1 MIINT
6 LTSPII
12 LFFILGMVAGFARS
26 DLVIPEAIAK
36 GLAIYLMAAIGLK
49 GGVAVAVSGY
59 TADLGLSAISGVA
72 LSFLLPLPAFLLL
85 RSFGRLDR
93 TNAAA
98 VAAHYGSVSLVTY
111 ITATELLK
119 GEGLAVPGFMAAVLA
134 LMETPAIIT
143 GLMLARRARVGGDA
157 TEGLAGE
164 GLAAGGTAVGGLAAK
179 GLAPAKTA
187 GSGMMHEVFLNGS
200 VVLLVGSFLI
210 GLIAGKQGFAPVAPV
225 FEVGYKGI
233 LCLFLLDMGLIA
245 ARRLLGTRALTIRLA
260 TLAIALPLINGTIGV
275 VLASLIGLDP
285 AVAATLGI
293 LAASA
298 SYIAV
303 PAAMRLA
310 LPEADPGVYL
320 SMSLGITFPF
330 NVIFGIPLFAALA
343 RLLG

>member
-1 MIINT
+1 MPVLAGERGLTLIIDT

-12 LFFILGMVAGFARS
+12 LFFVLGMLAGFARS
-26 DLVIPEAIAK
+26 DLAIPEAIAK

-49 GGVAVAVSGY
+49 GGVSVAETGVNG
-59 TADLGLSAISGVA
+59 GLLWAAAAGVV
-72 LSFLLPLPAFLLL
+72 LSFVIPLPAFALL
-85 RSFGRLDR
+85 RSVGRLDQ

-98 VAAHYGSVSLVTY
+98 VAAHYGSVSLVTF
-111 ITATELLK
+111 ITAGEMLK
-119 GEGLAVPGFMAAVLA
+119 GIGLAVPGYMAAVLA

-143 GLMLARRARVGGDA
+143 GLWLARRGVQRSSLPANG
-157 TEGLAGE
+157 
-164 GLAAGGTAVGGLAAK
+164 GGLV
-179 GLAPAKTA
+179 
-187 GSGMMHEVFLNGS
+187 HEVFLNAS
-200 VVLLVGSFLI
+200 VVLLIGAFLI
-210 GLIAGKQGFAPVAPV
+210 GLIAGKEGFAPIAPV
-225 FEVGYKGI
+225 FEGGYRGI

-245 ARRLLGTRALTIRLA
+245 ARRLTQTKALNAR
-260 TLAIALPLINGTIGV
+260 
-275 VLASLIGLDP
+275 LASLAVLLPVANGALGVLLGTAIGLEP

-330 NVIFGIPLFAALA
+330 NVVIGIPLFAWLA
-343 RLLG
+343 TLLG